1 MLSFEHKKMLQPEI
15 VRVAGEDL
23 VDFRG
28 ALHKV

>member
-1 MLSFEHKKMLQPEI
+1 MLQPEI